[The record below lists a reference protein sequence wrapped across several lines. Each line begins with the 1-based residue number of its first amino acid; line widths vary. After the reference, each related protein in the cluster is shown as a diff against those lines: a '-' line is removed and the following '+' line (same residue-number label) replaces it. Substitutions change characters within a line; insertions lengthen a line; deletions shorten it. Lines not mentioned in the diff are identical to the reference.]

1 MSQRNEVL
9 EELHAVIRE
18 QSKLLTLILFTLSKG
33 PVLRQGQW
41 LSCNLETDQA
51 RATAAVAMGAG
62 QSLGTVVR
70 NSAERG
76 LAVRDLYPIARCVVE
91 GFINAAYFTTQPV
104 AVSQRALA
112 HLHYAAWKHS
122 NRVIGSG
129 DFMITL
135 GDDPTPR
142 ATAAK
147 LFPEFAGR
155 GQDSWCSLDAPSKIH
170 RIGQVVRAS
179 GGAFMGAYGGI
190 YAVSSEIIH
199 GSVYGMSYFMSAY
212 RGQTQTTEAF
222 QRGTEGQMVD
232 ILSAV
237 GHAASGFIS
246 AYANVHRF
254 GPLVLEEHELFKR
267 LFKAATGDTWVG
279 GDPPAA

>member
-1 MSQRNEVL
+1 MSQRNEIL
-9 EELHAVIRE
+9 DELRAVIGE
-18 QSKLLTLILFTLSKG
+18 QSQLLTLILFTMSQG
-33 PVLRQGQW
+33 PVLRDGQW
-41 LSCNLETDQA
+41 LSCSLETDQA

-76 LAVRDLYPIARCVVE
+76 LAVRDLYPIARAVVE
-91 GFINAAYFTTQPV
+91 GFINAAFFITQPV
-104 AVSQRALA
+104 EVSQRALA
-112 HLHYAAWKHS
+112 HRQYAAWKHS

-129 DFMITL
+129 DFMMTL
-135 GDDPTPR
+135 GDDPTPK

-147 LFPEFAGR
+147 LFPDFAGR
-155 GQDSWCSLDAPSKIH
+155 GQDSWCSLDAPSKIN
-170 RIGQVVRAS
+170 RIGQVVQAS
-179 GGAFMGAYGGI
+179 GGAFLGAYGGI

-212 RGQTQTTEAF
+212 TGQAQTTEAF
-222 QRGTEGQMVD
+222 QQGTEGQMVD

-246 AYANVHRF
+246 AYANVHQF
-254 GPLVLEEHELFKR
+254 GPLVMKEHELFKR
-267 LFKAATGDTWVG
+267 LFKASTGDTWID
-279 GDPPAA
+279 GDPDLV